1 MKMSV
6 TDFKSRCTQ
15 VLREVAERR
24 YQVEVTNRGK
34 VVAVVRP
41 PEEETPPD
49 PKSYVGRLAGTVTY
63 LGDIVQPLDEDWDA
77 AR

>member
-1 MKMSV
+1 MSV
-6 TDFKSRCTQ
+6 TDFKAQCTQ

-34 VVAVVRP
+34 VVAVVRA
-41 PEEETPPD
+41 PEEESPPD
-49 PKSYVGRLAGTVTY
+49 PKSYVGRLKGTVTY
-63 LGDIVQPLDEDWDA
+63 LGDIVQPLEEDWDA